1 LQEEAGMSEPHVI
14 GALRNKRAELAG
26 VVVQLE
32 RQLSRQRADLTH
44 LDATLRLFDPTIR
57 LSEIRPRRPYAR
69 NTWFRHGEC
78 LRLIYDALR
87 EAGQPVTTRDLSER
101 IMQIKAIPAAEAR
114 TRDLVQRTL
123 LASLNRAKDTIA
135 RSDAGGVAAWR
146 LI

>member
-1 LQEEAGMSEPHVI
+1 V
-14 GALRNKRAELAG
+14 
-26 VVVQLE
+26 
-32 RQLSRQRADLTH
+32 
-44 LDATLRLFDPTIR
+44 
-57 LSEIRPRRPYAR
+57 R

-87 EAGQPVTTRDLSER
+87 EIEKPVTTCELAER
-101 IMQIKAIPAAEAR
+101 IMQIKAIPATEAR

-135 RSDAGGVAAWR
+135 RSDASGVVAWR

>member
-1 LQEEAGMSEPHVI
+1 MAEPHVI

-26 VVVQLE
+26 LVCQLE
-32 RQLSRQRADLTH
+32 RQLSRQQADLAH

-57 LSEIRPRRPYAR
+57 LTAIRPRRQYVR

-87 EAGQPVTTRDLSER
+87 EAGQPVTTRELCER

-123 LASLNRAKDTIA
+123 LVSLNRAKDTIA
-135 RSDAGGVAAWR
+135 RGEVGGVVAWR

>member
-1 LQEEAGMSEPHVI
+1 MAEPHVI

-26 VVVQLE
+26 VVSQLE
-32 RQLSRQRADLTH
+32 RQLSRQQADLTH

-57 LSEIRPRRPYAR
+57 VTEIRPRRQYMR

-78 LRLIYDALR
+78 LRLIYDVLR
-87 EAGQPVTTRDLSER
+87 EAGQPVTTRDLTER

-114 TRDLVQRTL
+114 IRDLVQRTL

-135 RSDAGGVAAWR
+135 RSDAGGVVAWR
-146 LI
+146 LV

>member
-1 LQEEAGMSEPHVI
+1 MAEPHVI

-26 VVVQLE
+26 VVNQLE
-32 RQLSRQRADLTH
+32 RQLSRQQADLTH

-57 LSEIRPRRPYAR
+57 LTAIRPRRQYVR
-69 NTWFRHGEC
+69 NTWFRRGEC

-87 EAGQPVTTRDLSER
+87 EAGQPVTTREISER

-123 LASLNRAKDTIA
+123 LASLNRAKDTIV
-135 RSDAGGVAAWR
+135 RTDVEGVVAWR
-146 LI
+146 LV

>member
-1 LQEEAGMSEPHVI
+1 MAEPHVI

-26 VVVQLE
+26 VVSQLE
-32 RQLSRQRADLTH
+32 RQLSRQQADLTH

-57 LSEIRPRRPYAR
+57 VTEIRPRRRYMR

-78 LRLIYDALR
+78 LRLIYDVLR
-87 EAGQPVTTRDLSER
+87 EAGQPVTTRDLTER

-114 TRDLVQRTL
+114 IRDLVQRTL

-135 RSDAGGVAAWR
+135 RSDAGGVVAWR
-146 LI
+146 LV

>member
-1 LQEEAGMSEPHVI
+1 MAEPHVI

-26 VVVQLE
+26 VVSQLE
-32 RQLSRQRADLTH
+32 RQLSRQQADLTH

-57 LSEIRPRRPYAR
+57 VTEIRPRRQYMR

-78 LRLIYDALR
+78 LRLIYDVLR
-87 EAGQPVTTRDLSER
+87 EAGQPVTTRDFTER

-114 TRDLVQRTL
+114 IRDLVQRTL

-135 RSDAGGVAAWR
+135 RSDAGGVVAWR
-146 LI
+146 LV

>member
-1 LQEEAGMSEPHVI
+1 MAEPHVI

-26 VVVQLE
+26 VVSQLE
-32 RQLSRQRADLTH
+32 RQLSRQQADLTH

-57 LSEIRPRRPYAR
+57 VTEIRPRRQYLR

-78 LRLIYDALR
+78 LRLIYDVPR
-87 EAGQPVTTRDLSER
+87 EAGQPVTTRDLTER

-114 TRDLVQRTL
+114 IRDLVQRTL

-135 RSDAGGVAAWR
+135 RSDAGGVVAWR
-146 LI
+146 LV

>member
-1 LQEEAGMSEPHVI
+1 
-14 GALRNKRAELAG
+14 
-26 VVVQLE
+26 VVNQLE
-32 RQLSRQRADLTH
+32 QQLSRQQADLTH

-57 LSEIRPRRPYAR
+57 LSEIRPRRRHLR
-69 NTWFRHGEC
+69 NPWFRHGEC

-87 EAGQPVTTRDLSER
+87 EAGQPVTTRELSER
-101 IMQIKAIPAAEAR
+101 IMQIKAIPAAAAR

-135 RSDAGGVAAWR
+135 RTDVGGVVAWR

>member
-1 LQEEAGMSEPHVI
+1 MSEPHVI

-57 LSEIRPRRPYAR
+57 VTEIRPRRQYMR

-78 LRLIYDALR
+78 LRLIYDVLR
-87 EAGQPVTTRDLSER
+87 EAGQPVTTRDLTER
-101 IMQIKAIPAAEAR
+101 IMQIKAIQAAEAR
-114 TRDLVQRTL
+114 IRDLVQRML

-135 RSDAGGVAAWR
+135 RSDAGGVVAWR

>member
-1 LQEEAGMSEPHVI
+1 MAEPHVI

-26 VVVQLE
+26 VVSQLE
-32 RQLSRQRADLTH
+32 RQLSRQQADLTH

-57 LSEIRPRRPYAR
+57 VTEIRPRRRYMR

-78 LRLIYDALR
+78 LRLIYDVLR
-87 EAGQPVTTRDLSER
+87 EAGQPVTTRDLTER

-114 TRDLVQRTL
+114 IRDLVQRTL

-135 RSDAGGVAAWR
+135 RSDAGGVVAWR

>member
-1 LQEEAGMSEPHVI
+1 MAEPHVI

-26 VVVQLE
+26 VVSQLE
-32 RQLSRQRADLTH
+32 RQLSHQRADLAY

-57 LSEIRPRRPYAR
+57 LTAIRPRRQYVR

-87 EAGQPVTTRDLSER
+87 EAEQPVTTRAVCER
-101 IMQIKAIPAAEAR
+101 IMQIKAIPATEAR

-123 LASLNRAKDTIA
+123 LALLNRAKDTIT
-135 RSDAGGVAAWR
+135 RSDTGGVVAWR

>member
-1 LQEEAGMSEPHVI
+1 MAEPHVI

-26 VVVQLE
+26 VVSQLE
-32 RQLSRQRADLTH
+32 RQLSRQQADLTH

-57 LSEIRPRRPYAR
+57 VTEIRPRRRYMR

-78 LRLIYDALR
+78 LRLIYDVLR
-87 EAGQPVTTRDLSER
+87 EAGQPVTTRDLTER

-114 TRDLVQRTL
+114 IRDLVQRTL
-123 LASLNRAKDTIA
+123 LASLNRAKDTIT
-135 RSDAGGVAAWR
+135 RSDAGGVVAWR